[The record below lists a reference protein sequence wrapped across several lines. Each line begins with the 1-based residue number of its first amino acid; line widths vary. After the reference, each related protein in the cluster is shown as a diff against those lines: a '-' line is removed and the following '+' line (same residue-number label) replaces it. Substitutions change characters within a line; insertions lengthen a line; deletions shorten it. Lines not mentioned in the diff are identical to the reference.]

1 VKRRPSFAT
10 IVALLA
16 LFVALGG
23 PAEAQRLLSKGSVTS
38 VSIKDRTVKLRDL
51 KRKTVRQLQA
61 TRRGSVTE
69 AKLANRAVTP
79 AKLAPGAVGTAAI
92 ADGSVGAID
101 LTPGSVGGS
110 QVANGSLSAADLG
123 RFWGRFRATIG
134 PIEFGKCWSGEPT
147 GLAPELA
154 GATISDDLVLVQPD
168 DRWIERRVT
177 FSVRA
182 SSDPRR
188 FVLAACN
195 VGIPIDPGSNPLTV
209 DQREITFRYLVIDL
223 P

>member
-1 VKRRPSFAT
+1 MKRRPSFAT

-23 PAEAQRLLSKGSVTS
+23 PAEAQRLIGKGKVTS
-38 VSIKDRTVKLRDL
+38 VSVKDRSLKLQDL
-51 KRKTVRQLQA
+51 SRRTVRRLQA
-61 TRRGSVTE
+61 APNNSITE
-69 AKLANRAVTP
+69 AKLANGAVTRG
-79 AKLAPGAVGTAAI
+79 KLAPGAVGGAAI
-92 ADGSVGAID
+92 DDGSIVGSDI
-101 LTPGSVGGS
+101 
-110 QVANGSLSAADLG
+110 ANGSLSAAQIG

-134 PIEFGKCWSGEPT
+134 PIQFGKCWSGEPA

-154 GATISDDLVLVQPD
+154 GTDISNDLVLVMPD
-168 DRWIERRVT
+168 DHWIERRVT
-177 FSVRA
+177 FTVRA

-195 VGIPIDPGSNPLTV
+195 VGIPVDGGTGSIV
-209 DQREITFRYLVIDL
+209 ERHEVGFRYVIIDL